1 LQCSPESTGEKLAFV
16 IGEVMS
22 NPNGS
27 EPYKV
32 IFRQDDKIVCE
43 WQVSS
48 IAEGER
54 QILEKLKGLQE
65 KALTQ
70 GDLR

>member
-1 LQCSPESTGEKLAFV
+1 MAFV
-16 IGEVMS
+16 IGEVVS
-22 NPNGS
+22 NPSGS

-32 IFRQDDKIVCE
+32 IFRQDDKIICE

-54 QILEKLKGLQE
+54 QILERLKGLQE
-65 KALTQ
+65 KTLTD
-70 GDLR
+70 GDLK